1 MIQRMPIE
9 MAQTPKEVMIIL
21 LISLLFLVWMNIKGV
36 QDEKEREIIEKRIG
50 KRKRFKRKMYRLVQ
64 TARRERKTDKQKNE
78 KKRECEK

>member
-9 MAQTPKEVMIIL
+9 MAQTPKEAMIIL
-21 LISLLFLVWMNIKGV
+21 LISLLFLVWMNIKGI
-36 QDEKEREIIEKRIG
+36 QDEKEKEIVEKRIG

-64 TARRERKTDKQKNE
+64 TARRERKADKQQNE

>member
-1 MIQRMPIE
+1 MIQSMPIE

-64 TARRERKTDKQKNE
+64 TARRERKTDKQQNE